1 MSLNRYTEEVRGF
14 LRKIKSDNESNQQK
28 IEWLKEEF
36 AQMQYA
42 IESSNMPKVQH
53 QLYDMIYILFE
64 IAAANDLDLDSEW
77 QAGAKRKAEKY
88 LKANGYN
95 PICQR
100 D

>member
-1 MSLNRYTEEVRGF
+1 MSLNSYTEEVRDF
-14 LRKIKSDNESNQQK
+14 LHKIHSNNESNQQK

-36 AQMQYA
+36 AQLQCA

-64 IAAANDLDLDSEW
+64 IAAANNLDLDSEW
-77 QAGAKRKAEKY
+77 QTGAQRKAIKY
-88 LKANGYN
+88 LKT
-95 PICQR
+95 